1 MKSFLQYQFLSNSIQ
16 SYLIVL
22 AVIFLVFLFKKYLS
36 RYLAVIIFKC
46 LQRTSISLK
55 KEKFVALVVKPIEF
69 FLLVMVSYIA
79 FDNLHYPKYLSFQI
93 FNFKAQQVLE
103 CLVNT
108 TLVVIFIWMCLRI
121 IDFIAILL
129 EEKANHTKDNTDNQL
144 VIFFKDF
151 FKAILV
157 IIGVLLILKFGFSRD
172 VTSLLTG
179 LSIVGA
185 AIALATRESLENL
198 IASFIIFF
206 DKPFTIGDVVKV
218 QSFTGTVE
226 KIGLRSTRLRTESK
240 TYVSVPNKQMV
251 DSIIDNLSLRT
262 LRKGELK
269 LDFAINTSVQNLQLY
284 QQQLNSFLASQIKVI
299 KYEILLM
306 DTGKDAHHI
315 QVDYFTDIE
324 TSIDEFNLVKQT
336 INYKAISVA
345 EDLNLQFYTTT

>member
-284 QQQLNSFLASQIKVI
+284 QQQLNSFLASQVKVI

-324 TSIDEFNLVKQT
+324 TSIDEFNLLKQT

>member
-1 MKSFLQYQFLSNSIQ
+1 
-16 SYLIVL
+16 
-22 AVIFLVFLFKKYLS
+22 
-36 RYLAVIIFKC
+36 
-46 LQRTSISLK
+46 
-55 KEKFVALVVKPIEF
+55 
-69 FLLVMVSYIA
+69 
-79 FDNLHYPKYLSFQI
+79 
-93 FNFKAQQVLE
+93 
-103 CLVNT
+103 
-108 TLVVIFIWMCLRI
+108 MCLRI

-284 QQQLNSFLASQIKVI
+284 QQQLNSFLASQVKVI

-324 TSIDEFNLVKQT
+324 TSIDEFNLLKQT

>member
-284 QQQLNSFLASQIKVI
+284 QQQLNSFLASQIKII

>member
-299 KYEILLM
+299 IYEILLM

-345 EDLNLQFYTTT
+345 EDLNLQFYTTK